1 MTAVEGRSGK
11 ADAMA
16 RTMKLF
22 LILASAMAVSGCVAG
37 MVASAA
43 GMAMQ
48 SARGTPQSNE
58 HLQPR
63 AVAACSARA
72 APYGTVKIID
82 VVQQSVD
89 KIVVWGTA
97 GEGPQRRSFEC
108 GFKTAITY
116 FKLREI
122 PPR

>member
-1 MTAVEGRSGK
+1 
-11 ADAMA
+11 
-16 RTMKLF
+16 MKLV
-22 LILASAMAVSGCVAG
+22 LIISSAIALSGCVAG

-43 GMAMQ
+43 GMAMR

-58 HLQPR
+58 YLQPQ
-63 AVAACSARA
+63 AQAACSARA

-97 GEGPQRRSFEC
+97 GEGQQRRSFEC

-122 PPR
+122 PAR